1 MTRTARALQALLF
14 LAALLTLTSCAKS
27 TLGDY
32 QPICANAP
40 SADYA
45 SAEQVPNEEW
55 VSLLLSEERAR
66 RDCTGHALAPV
77 ELPLRCGA
85 PAQPEPARALRPEA
99 ERVTVHEASGDF
111 ALVWLPV
118 DELRD
123 GHKVGLVGFV
133 HVAEKALSLVG
144 IGTIEL
150 PAEQV
155 SLRLRQV
162 GSDELLFAEGKAC
175 PGRGPAGSCER
186 TLELFLLHDGR
197 FVPLEVRDRHSQC
210 TGAAEVPLALAQDM
224 RLDNGTIRRFDLTA
238 TFSVV
243 DDGLLV
249 TEQLVTTDRAANSS
263 EENARVFRK
272 SDGSRTLQF
281 TGAYFV
287 SDRES
292 LWSGMRE
299 ARGTLLSR
307 DPSRSSR

>member
-1 MTRTARALQALLF
+1 MTRTAWASKALLL
-14 LAALLTLTSCAKS
+14 LAAPLTLTSCAKS

-40 SADYA
+40 SARYA
-45 SAEQVPNEEW
+45 SAEQVPDEEW
-55 VSLLLSEERAR
+55 VSLLLSEEVAR
-66 RDCTGHALAPV
+66 QDCTGQSLTPV
-77 ELPLRCGA
+77 ELPRRCGV
-85 PAQPEPARALRPEA
+85 PAQPEPPRALRRQA
-99 ERVTVHEASGDF
+99 ERATLHEAPGDF
-111 ALVWLPV
+111 ALIWLPV

-123 GHKVGLVGFV
+123 GHKLGLVGFV

-150 PAEQV
+150 PAEHV
-155 SLRLRQV
+155 NLRLRQV

-175 PGRGPAGSCER
+175 PGRGPARSCER

-197 FVPLEVRDRHSQC
+197 FVPLEVRDRNNRC
-210 TGAAEVPLALAQDM
+210 TGAAEVPLALTQDM

-238 TFSVV
+238 TYSVV
-243 DDGLLV
+243 DNELLV

-272 SDGSRTLQF
+272 SDGRRTLQF

-307 DPSRSSR
+307 DPSRHSP